1 MAMPDDKPQDS
12 LLEFHDDVAAEAVK
26 IALAEA
32 DRGVFENDNDN
43 RGPRVDEYQLVG
55 GTLGQ
60 PWCGKFVCWCFQQ
73 AALKL
78 GFPNPFPRI
87 FAAGPLE
94 KWGEQKKRLVVKPQR
109 GNVLIWKHRHV
120 ALVTGSALDNGIVP
134 SVEGNTWTGK
144 IRKDGVYA
152 RKVRE
157 VSECKFVRL

>member
-1 MAMPDDKPQDS
+1 MADDKAQGGFP
-12 LLEFHDDVAAEAVK
+12 EFHDELAAEAVK
-26 IALAEA
+26 IALAEEA
-32 DRGVFENDNDN
+32 QGVFENDNDN
-43 RGPRVDEYQLVG
+43 RGPRVDEYQAVG

-60 PWCGKFVCWCFQQ
+60 PWCAKFAYWCFQQ

-78 GFPNPFPRI
+78 GCPNPFPRI

-94 KWGEQKKRLVVKPQR
+94 KWGEQKKRLAVEPQR
-109 GNVLIWKHRHV
+109 GDVLIWKHRHV

>member
-1 MAMPDDKPQDS
+1 MADDKAQDS
-12 LLEFHDDVAAEAVK
+12 LSEFHDEVAAEAVK
-26 IALAEA
+26 IALVEEA
-32 DRGVFENDNDN
+32 QGVFENDNDN
-43 RGPRVDEYQLVG
+43 RGPRVDEYQTVG
-55 GTLGQ
+55 GILGQ
-60 PWCGKFVCWCFQQ
+60 PWCAKFAYWCFQQ

-78 GFPNPFPRI
+78 GCPNPFPRI
-87 FAAGPLE
+87 FAAIPLE
-94 KWGEQKKRLVVKPQR
+94 KWGEQKKRLVVGPQR